1 MKNDLFE
8 QCVGQTIGNC
18 YIEQLVSRGRMSVVY
33 RAQQLRPSRPVAF
46 IVFHLPETISTTASQ
61 QFRTRFLSEAPSLV
75 QLRHPHLLPFHGY
88 GEWEGWPYLITPYRT
103 EGSIIA
109 RIKQQGR
116 QSPARIL
123 PLLEQVTAGLEYA
136 HRNGQVHG
144 MLTPANLLLSKDGS
158 FEIAALGLQRL
169 VERRG
174 ILPCTTLSEWQSTL
188 AGAPLCAPKYL
199 APEYQQGH
207 RADIRS
213 DIYALGVLLVELL
226 QGSFLERN
234 IRPQE
239 IIEQLDRRLPTSL
252 QRVLYRT
259 LAEDPNK
266 RFQRVS
272 DVLTAYAEHVET
284 LEYIEIVEGL
294 VEENLPQSFPI
305 KSLPITPLPI
315 VAPALN
321 LRVDDPIPTNE
332 FWMDMDFAQK
342 WSPSGL
348 PLVSSSLPDTFT
360 SPLRPM
366 RPIRLLH
373 PVKISRR
380 RTTALL
386 VGGLAVGI
394 VGISGISLAQVL
406 NTGKATQTAQTGLPN
421 NSGQTTQAPNSAV
434 ALIDTRVPDHRQ
446 RLLVHLPDGNFI
458 AYKQGCTHTGV
469 LVNYDPKTK
478 LLVCPAHGAIFD
490 PAQGGKVIKGPATT
504 PLPQVAIKI
513 SSAGAITLA

>member
-1 MKNDLFE
+1 
-8 QCVGQTIGNC
+8 
-18 YIEQLVSRGRMSVVY
+18 
-33 RAQQLRPSRPVAF
+33 
-46 IVFHLPETISTTASQ
+46 
-61 QFRTRFLSEAPSLV
+61 
-75 QLRHPHLLPFHGY
+75 
-88 GEWEGWPYLITPYRT
+88 
-103 EGSIIA
+103 
-109 RIKQQGR
+109 
-116 QSPARIL
+116 
-123 PLLEQVTAGLEYA
+123 
-136 HRNGQVHG
+136 
-144 MLTPANLLLSKDGS
+144 
-158 FEIAALGLQRL
+158 
-169 VERRG
+169 
-174 ILPCTTLSEWQSTL
+174 
-188 AGAPLCAPKYL
+188 
-199 APEYQQGH
+199 
-207 RADIRS
+207 
-213 DIYALGVLLVELL
+213 VELL

-305 KSLPITPLPI
+305 TSLPITPLPI

-321 LRVDDPIPTNE
+321 LKVDDPIPSNE

>member
-1 MKNDLFE
+1 MKSDLFDR
-8 QCVGQTIGNC
+8 CVGQTIGNC
-18 YIEQLVSRGRMSVVY
+18 HIEQLVSRGRMSVVY

-46 IVFHLPETISTTASQ
+46 VVFHLPETISTTASQ
-61 QFRTRFLSEAPSLV
+61 QFRTRFLSNAPSLV

-103 EGSIIA
+103 EGSIITQ
-109 RIKQQGR
+109 IKLQGP
-116 QSPARIL
+116 QSPAHIL
-123 PLLEQVTAGLEYA
+123 SLLEQVTTGLEYA

-158 FEIAALGLQRL
+158 FEIAAIGLQRL

-188 AGAPLCAPKYL
+188 AGTPLCAPKYL
-199 APEYQQGH
+199 APEYQQGR

-213 DIYALGVLLVELL
+213 DVYALGVLLVELL
-226 QGSFLERN
+226 QGTLLEKN
-234 IRPQE
+234 IHSQE
-239 IIEQLDRRLPTSL
+239 ILGLIDRYTSISL
-252 QRVLYRT
+252 QRILYRA

-272 DVLTAYAEHVET
+272 DVLTAYAEHAET
-284 LEYIEIVEGL
+284 LEDVEILEGF

-305 KSLPITPLPI
+305 TPLPI
-315 VAPALN
+315 AAPVSILD
-321 LRVDDPIPTNE
+321 LKVDSRIPTNE
-332 FWMDMDFAQK
+332 FWTDEDFTQK

-348 PLVSSSLPDTFT
+348 SSVSSHAPDTFT

-366 RPIRLLH
+366 RPLRILRSR
-373 PVKISRR
+373 KISRR

-386 VGGLAVGI
+386 AGGLAVGI
-394 VGISGISLAQVL
+394 VGIGGISLAQVL
-406 NTGKATQTAQTGLPN
+406 NPGKATQTAQTGLTN
-421 NSGQTTQAPNSAV
+421 NIGQTTQAPNSAV

-513 SSAGAITLA
+513 SSSGAITLV